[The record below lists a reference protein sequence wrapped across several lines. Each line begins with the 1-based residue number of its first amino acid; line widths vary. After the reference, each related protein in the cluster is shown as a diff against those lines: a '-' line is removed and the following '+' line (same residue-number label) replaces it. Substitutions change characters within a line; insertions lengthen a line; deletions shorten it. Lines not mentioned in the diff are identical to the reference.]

1 MIETRP
7 STTPEASRLADV
19 AFDARLEALAPLAW
33 VGMSEIELPVRIAS
47 SAGEFLQAAKLEA
60 FVNLNKAG
68 ARGIHMSRLYL
79 LAQEAFTE
87 KTLSSGLLRE
97 LLRSF
102 LKSHEGL
109 STAARLKVAVEL
121 PVKRPA
127 LKSANSAWRTYPVR
141 WIAEARDGREHLEVE
156 VLITYSSTCPAS
168 AALSRQLIQENF
180 TRRFEG
186 RDPGFDEAHAWL
198 GTSTGINAT
207 PHAQRSEARVRV
219 RLAPGH
225 EFDVVA
231 LIDLLEGALGTPVQA
246 AVKREDEQEFAL
258 RNGQNLMFCEDAAR
272 RLGAALEGRAEFA
285 DFVAR
290 VQHIESL
297 HPHNA
302 VAMIRK
308 AGGSDALGF
317 D

>member
-1 MIETRP
+1 MIEVRP
-7 STTPEASRLADV
+7 SPSPETSRLADV
-19 AFDARLEALAPLAW
+19 AFDARLEALAPLSW
-33 VGMSEIELPVRIAS
+33 VGMSEIELPVRLS
-47 SAGEFLQAAKLEA
+47 SPAGEFLQAAKLEA
-60 FVNLNKAG
+60 FVNLDKAG

-87 KTLSSGLLRE
+87 NTLSSKTLLGLLQ
-97 LLRSF
+97 SF

-109 STAARLKVAVEL
+109 STAARLKVAAEL

-127 LKSANSAWRTYPVR
+127 LKSANAAWRTYPIK
-141 WIAEARDGREHLEVE
+141 WIAEARKGHEHLDVE
-156 VLITYSSTCPAS
+156 VLVTYSSTCPAS

-180 TRRFEG
+180 ARRFEG

-225 EFDVVA
+225 EIDAVA
-231 LIDLLEGALGTPVQA
+231 LIDLLENALGTPVQA

-272 RLGAALEGRAEFA
+272 RLGAALEGRPEFI

-302 VAMIRK
+302 VALIRK
-308 AGGSDALGF
+308 TGGSDALSF